1 MVWRGEDTAQ
11 TASFDSGQAAPQ
23 SSRPLVTVGVLAAA
37 VAALYF
43 LREIF
48 IPIALAVLLS
58 FMLGPAVTKL
68 RRFNMAYLRMNSG
81 ETSISATPC
90 PGLSARAMACAVVS
104 LSAPGKI
111 SAARARAST

>member
-68 RRFNMAYLRMNSG
+68 RRWGVGRITAKLTPMTMPLIRPSRMPEVFAQGVAWDQIICGRNENM
-81 ETSISATPC
+81 
-90 PGLSARAMACAVVS
+90 
-104 LSAPGKI
+104 
-111 SAARARAST
+111 